1 MSHRHRLR
9 LVVLP
14 AVVAGAML
22 VPVSAAVASDGKP
35 TPSASVAD
43 EEKSVAEKKKEDAAK
58 ERSDKD
64 AAAKKAAAAKE
75 ASGQEKM
82 TKEKAA
88 KKAAA
93 AKQAPRGGVAAGEA
107 PAEDSATATLVGSAA
122 GALLLAGAG
131 TFVVRR
137 RSAARRGV

>member
-14 AVVAGAML
+14 ALVAGALL
-22 VPVSAAVASDGKP
+22 VPVTAAVASDGKP
-35 TPSASVAD
+35 TPSASEA
-43 EEKSVAEKKKEDAAK
+43 EEKTTAEKMKEDAAK
-58 ERSDKD
+58 KAAGAKEASGDPISKED
-64 AAAKKAAAAKE
+64 AAKKAAAD
-75 ASGQEKM
+75 
-82 TKEKAA
+82 KAA
-88 KKAAA
+88 G

-107 PAEDSATATLVGSAA
+107 PAGDSGTATLVGSAA

-137 RSAARRGV
+137 RSAARREI